1 MVLLVGRGAGPGQ
14 SEPDPSVFPQSVF
27 SAVWEGY
34 ITPDCTVANATFT
47 VIGRGDL
54 IFNYTLLLDGVTVL
68 TKDAKTHKEVSHT
81 GISLVKS
88 QKIKLRFQ
96 YYQPDSTGQHP
107 AFALQW
113 NLQGSQPL
121 QDAID
126 ALKSNDASV
135 MVVGGGTSVTSGE
148 GFDRASLGLPG
159 GQLAFVQAIR
169 AAAVSAKKPLAVVVV
184 QGKAFAEP
192 WM

>member
-1 MVLLVGRGAGPGQ
+1 MGAGPGQ
-14 SEPDPSVFPQSVF
+14 SEPDPSVFPQSAF

-34 ITPDCTVANATFT
+34 ITPDCTVANASFS
-47 VIGRGDL
+47 VIGIGDL
-54 IFNYTLLLDGVTVL
+54 IFNYSLLLDGLMVL
-68 TKDAKTHKEVSHT
+68 SKDPKSHKEVGV
-81 GISLVKS
+81 GIDLVKG
-88 QKIKLRFQ
+88 QKMKLRFQ
-96 YYQPDSTGQHP
+96 YFQPDSTGQHP

-126 ALKSNDASV
+126 ALNSNDASV

-148 GFDRASLGLPG
+148 GVDRASLGLPG
-159 GQLAFVQAIR
+159 GQLAFVQAIH